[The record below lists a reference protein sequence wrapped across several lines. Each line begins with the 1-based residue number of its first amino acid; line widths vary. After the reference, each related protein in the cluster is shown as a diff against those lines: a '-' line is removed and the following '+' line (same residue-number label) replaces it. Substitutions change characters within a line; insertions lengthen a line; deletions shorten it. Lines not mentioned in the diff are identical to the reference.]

1 MFLGMSI
8 QKTNKSLYNV
18 IIISNNNI
26 YLHTFSPIPP
36 PAHHASARPLLTT
49 HATHPLPA
57 HMQPTAVYG
66 YLSPAKTHHQY
77 QPLWF
82 TE

>member
-1 MFLGMSI
+1 LFS
-8 QKTNKSLYNV
+8 
-18 IIISNNNI
+18 
-26 YLHTFSPIPP
+26 SPIPP